1 MTVLG
6 RPPVGQGGG
15 GRDTGAG
22 ELDYAEFCI
31 RNDEFRHSI
40 CWILHEGPVQ
50 ARGET
55 AKTWERS
62 SRLVLEMTNFALKM
76 TDFALKMPDSA
87 LKMTDF
93 ALKMT
98 DSALKMPDSALKMP
112 DSALKMPDSVYSG
125 GPTRF
130 QTEEIRY
137 LFDLVDE
144 DGGESVVSLFWGCFC
159 AVFALF

>member
-1 MTVLG
+1 M
-6 RPPVGQGGG
+6 
-15 GRDTGAG
+15 
-22 ELDYAEFCI
+22 
-31 RNDEFRHSI
+31 
-40 CWILHEGPVQ
+40 
-50 ARGET
+50 
-55 AKTWERS
+55 
-62 SRLVLEMTNFALKM
+62 
-76 TDFALKMPDSA
+76 DFTTKR
-87 LKMTDF
+87 TDF

-98 DSALKMPDSALKMP
+98 